1 MVLDE
6 VFFEESHQ
14 NLTRTFTTVLTQDG
28 NSTEFLFEW
37 DVTKCADRFVVVV
50 DEEDVNWILIKSV
63 CWSYFIQDNP
73 NVNDEYKY
81 FPSSKKLKKK
91 KFWPP
96 KRYLFGQRLLLFDL
110 FLLLTS
116 SRKKKGKLA
125 KGYNVCWKIEG
136 GDYNLKSCNRK
147 DYKDVD

>member
-50 DEEDVNWILIKSV
+50 DEEDVN
-63 CWSYFIQDNP
+63 
-73 NVNDEYKY
+73 
-81 FPSSKKLKKK
+81 
-91 KFWPP
+91 
-96 KRYLFGQRLLLFDL
+96 
-110 FLLLTS
+110 
-116 SRKKKGKLA
+116 
-125 KGYNVCWKIEG
+125 
-136 GDYNLKSCNRK
+136 
-147 DYKDVD
+147 